1 MYGMRKTV
9 QSTSDSVLRVSRR
22 LIEARN
28 SQLNYITEK
37 RNIDKVIAFI
47 LSTDLVIQYNHVHRL
62 GVKFREEFLKHD
74 ICANDGGIM
83 CCNLSV
89 ALDTAKDGDGDS
101 ERLKGLAIALPPV
114 RDPATAYVISR
125 TVELLDRSVTIGDET
140 PDLNVDHGTAAK
152 VRALELLFKER
163 YRLCRERNERLQQ
176 ELDAV
181 QQQLM
186 AGTGPDNGETMPP
199 QLRERVGALE
209 LQFDAIRKQ
218 LERLQDV
225 GEESARGGQQHI
237 QLLIR
242 QPDQFGNYNQP
253 LVTLLENLC
262 SDVATEYGRA
272 SDISLL
278 LQSNGLAARLVRCK
292 EEKKRCNEELARLRD
307 ELAGCLRRAESMYT
321 DQDGKRLQQSLEGS
335 GKELTRGIQWFADG
349 VESLSQSPYAVPD
362 PSLAKELD
370 ERVQAALSARVL
382 QTIAPRLQQLEE
394 RAEKEIATR
403 VKKLEA
409 QLRSGFNKDFD
420 SRRGELE
427 SKWLNAFYNYENKI
441 AQDSGRKKKGLEM
454 QWGSYG
460 KTVLWIEEL
469 RTIAMRKPEK
479 TSVWKSLHRVDGHGA
494 AASWSHSLIDKSAF
508 LGQLVYTFENMFKVF
523 CLQDRYIV
531 LLEYM
536 PNVYDVE
543 KRHVQFQRMQII
555 SGQAFNDFSVRLT
568 SELGKL
574 LDSIKDLSKTIEEI
588 RCNLETTEI
597 PTKEMSRGG
606 EYYDAMKEHEKMSEE
621 ITSLLNE
628 LHLMRH
634 KDDPNFDL
642 DLERINDDKEAKTVR
657 NNVFRNRWHV
667 VEEMKSFGRRVYKE
681 YKEWYTTVAGAINNT
696 EGSPR
701 YLKSFEDECA
711 RHVFVE

>member
-237 QLLIR
+237 LLLIR

-335 GKELTRGIQWFADG
+335 GKELTRGIRWFADG

-420 SRRGELE
+420 
-427 SKWLNAFYNYENKI
+427 
-441 AQDSGRKKKGLEM
+441 
-454 QWGSYG
+454 
-460 KTVLWIEEL
+460 
-469 RTIAMRKPEK
+469 
-479 TSVWKSLHRVDGHGA
+479 
-494 AASWSHSLIDKSAF
+494 
-508 LGQLVYTFENMFKVF
+508 
-523 CLQDRYIV
+523 
-531 LLEYM
+531 
-536 PNVYDVE
+536 
-543 KRHVQFQRMQII
+543 
-555 SGQAFNDFSVRLT
+555 
-568 SELGKL
+568 
-574 LDSIKDLSKTIEEI
+574 
-588 RCNLETTEI
+588 
-597 PTKEMSRGG
+597 
-606 EYYDAMKEHEKMSEE
+606 
-621 ITSLLNE
+621 
-628 LHLMRH
+628 
-634 KDDPNFDL
+634 
-642 DLERINDDKEAKTVR
+642 
-657 NNVFRNRWHV
+657 
-667 VEEMKSFGRRVYKE
+667 
-681 YKEWYTTVAGAINNT
+681 
-696 EGSPR
+696 
-701 YLKSFEDECA
+701 
-711 RHVFVE
+711 